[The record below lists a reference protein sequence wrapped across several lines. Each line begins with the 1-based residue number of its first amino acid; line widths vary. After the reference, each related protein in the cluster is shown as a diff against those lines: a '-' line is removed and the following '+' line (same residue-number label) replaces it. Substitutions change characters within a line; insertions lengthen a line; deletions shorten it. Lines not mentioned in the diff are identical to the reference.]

1 MKLQNRIDI
10 SYDSS
15 VAEHQEAL
23 RALWKAAFPEEEL
36 HCLITEQWKEIGW
49 QRKDPSTYFPGGWFI
64 SLGNLLY
71 FARNFPANGSAR
83 VINFFL
89 TGQTRIVEC
98 SGALYFM
105 QKSFLHKD
113 LGIDLGSLVL
123 SQKKCSGA
131 LFSQFLFS

>member
-36 HCLITEQWKEIGW
+36 HGIGELVVFCE
-49 QRKDPSTYFPGGWFI
+49 KFPGKWV
-64 SLGNLLY
+64 
-71 FARNFPANGSAR
+71 AR
-83 VINFFL
+83 VINFSL
-89 TGQTRIVEC
+89 KGQTRKVEC